1 MKKKKKKEIERQIE
15 TGKELGRKFIT
26 IKQKVMIFLLKSIK
40 YAIALLNQLKNWLK
54 SLYFTRFQKDY

>member
-1 MKKKKKKEIERQIE
+1 MKVDEEGHIGGDEKKKKKKEIERQIE

-40 YAIALLNQLKNWLK
+40 YAIALLNQLKN
-54 SLYFTRFQKDY
+54 

>member
-1 MKKKKKKEIERQIE
+1 MEMKKKKKKEIERQIE

-40 YAIALLNQLKNWLK
+40 HAIALLNQLKN
-54 SLYFTRFQKDY
+54 

>member
-1 MKKKKKKEIERQIE
+1 MKKVTLVEMKKKKKKEIERQIE

-40 YAIALLNQLKNWLK
+40 YAIALLNQLKN
-54 SLYFTRFQKDY
+54 

>member
-1 MKKKKKKEIERQIE
+1 MKVDEEGHIGGDEKKKKKEIERQIE

-40 YAIALLNQLKNWLK
+40 YAIALLNQLKN
-54 SLYFTRFQKDY
+54 